1 MAKKGRPSLFS
12 ETHQKIAFAMAKLGA
27 TDKQIAVEIGITEQ
41 TFNNWKKE
49 HLSFFESLK
58 TAKQEADEKVEK
70 ALYKLATGY
79 KYKAWKPMVV
89 SMGKDAGSEIE
100 IAEYD
105 EVVQPNTTACIF
117 WLKNRKP
124 AEWRDKQE
132 IQHSGGISV
141 NLAPLDESL

>member
-27 TDKQIAVEIGITEQ
+27 TDKQIAVELGITEQ
-41 TFNNWKKE
+41 TLNNWKKD
-49 HLSFFESLK
+49 HPSFFESLK

-79 KYKAWKPMVV
+79 KYIAQKPMVV
-89 SMGKDAGSEIE
+89 SMGKDMGSSVE
-100 IAEYD
+100 IAEYE
-105 EVVQPNTTACIF
+105 EVIQPNTTACIF

-124 AEWRDKQE
+124 ADWRDKQE
-132 IQHSGGISV
+132 VQHSGGMSV
-141 NLAPLDESL
+141 AITTLDESL

>member
-1 MAKKGRPSLFS
+1 MAKTGRPSLFS

-27 TDKQIAVEIGITEQ
+27 TDKQISVEIGITEQ

-49 HLSFFESLK
+49 YPSFFESLK

-79 KYKAWKPMVV
+79 KYKAKKPMVV
-89 SMGKDAGSEIE
+89 SMGQGLGSEIE

-141 NLAPLDESL
+141 NLAPLDETL

>member
-27 TDKQIAVEIGITEQ
+27 TEKQISDELGINIATI
-41 TFNNWKKE
+41 TNWKKE
-49 HLSFFESLK
+49 HPDFFATLK

-70 ALYKLATGY
+70 SLYKLATGY
-79 KYKAWKPMVV
+79 KYKTQKPMVV
-89 SMGKDAGSEIE
+89 SDGNGLGSHVEIV
-100 IAEYD
+100 EY
-105 EVVQPNTTACIF
+105 EETVQPNTTACIF